1 MDTKK
6 GLYYIYKKQN
16 IILYLQKKELY
27 SPSNIYSIVNDI
39 YPYFDETEESE
50 YFSDCYKINKE
61 LISYVIK
68 HLGKIDDEFY
78 ENQKKSD
85 YQTALQNIPN
95 YYKFLKLID
104 IPRHSIEDY
113 YVYKILR
120 YLFLGNNSFKYIFE
134 KFTETGNCPSEYLGL
149 MDEFDVDN
157 EIRI

>member
-1 MDTKK
+1 MDLMDTKK

-68 HLGKIDDEFY
+68 HLGKIIFSFY
-78 ENQKKSD
+78 PPYFFD
-85 YQTALQNIPN
+85 F
-95 YYKFLKLID
+95 FLAWI
-104 IPRHSIEDY
+104 
-113 YVYKILR
+113 
-120 YLFLGNNSFKYIFE
+120 
-134 KFTETGNCPSEYLGL
+134 
-149 MDEFDVDN
+149 
-157 EIRI
+157 